1 MRFSIRDL
9 FLLTVIVAMAVG
21 WSLQAA
27 RHSALQS
34 EYKSLRKRFD
44 TAKTLVQGNAQL
56 TIEEAGDGI
65 CVTMPQ
71 GWPQTLVDEWQPI
84 PAPSPAPPPG
94 VEYPVARRR

>member
-9 FLLTVIVAMAVG
+9 SLLTLIVAMAVG
-21 WSLQAA
+21 WGLHAV
-27 RHSALQS
+27 RHAALQS

-44 TAKTLVQGNAQL
+44 TAKALVQENAQL

-65 CVTMPQ
+65 CVIMPV
-71 GWPQTLVDEWQPI
+71 GWPRTLVDEWQPI
-84 PAPSPAPPPG
+84 AAPSPAPPPG

>member
-9 FLLTVIVAMAVG
+9 FLLTVIVAMAAG
-21 WSLQAA
+21 WGLHAV
-27 RHSALQS
+27 RHAALQS
-34 EYKSLRKRFD
+34 EYQSLRKRFD
-44 TAKTLVQGNAQL
+44 TAKAMAHETAQL

-65 CVTMPQ
+65 SVTMPK
-71 GWPQTLVDEWQPI
+71 GWPLTLVDKWQPI